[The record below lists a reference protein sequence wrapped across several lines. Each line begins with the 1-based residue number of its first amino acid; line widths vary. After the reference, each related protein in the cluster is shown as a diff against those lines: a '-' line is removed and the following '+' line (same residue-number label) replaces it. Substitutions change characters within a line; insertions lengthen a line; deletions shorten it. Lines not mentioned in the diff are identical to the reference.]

1 MPLTSNPHTCS
12 LAVCGVGV
20 GGGGG
25 GGGKKKSKLICLYL
39 MISWVLVHVG
49 KSETTQ
55 VA

>member
-12 LAVCGVGV
+12 LAVCGVG
-20 GGGGG
+20 GGGVEEE
-25 GGGKKKSKLICLYL
+25 KKKSKLICLYL

>member
-25 GGGKKKSKLICLYL
+25 KKKK
-39 MISWVLVHVG
+39 
-49 KSETTQ
+49 Q
-55 VA
+55 VNLSVFEDFLGIGARGEE

>member
-25 GGGKKKSKLICLYL
+25 KKKK
-39 MISWVLVHVG
+39 
-49 KSETTQ
+49 Q
-55 VA
+55 VNLSVFDDFLGIGARGEE